1 MDYNKEIPFEKR
13 PASGF
18 YDTAVEV
25 TYNSTSVFVGYSNH
39 YFEYLLTLFESLALF
54 VPVIHILNIFG
65 LNKQDHF
72 GLYL

>member
-25 TYNSTSVFVGYSNH
+25 TYNSTSIFVDYSNLGQ
-39 YFEYLLTLFESLALF
+39 YTPASNACKDE
-54 VPVIHILNIFG
+54 
-65 LNKQDHF
+65 
-72 GLYL
+72 